1 MSLKNKI
8 FLVLTFF
15 FGFVAE
21 LIVLGWIANANAQAA
36 ESTAKPKIVLPT
48 HGQAQEGSLQLI
60 SLSPLVADGETVGAL
75 AVYDD
80 PTTRRSEDYR
90 ELYDSDG
97 DLVAVGW
104 FDRFG
109 IQRIAVDRAFL
120 EGREALQGEFV
131 TVVDGEPI

>member
-8 FLVLTFF
+8 FLGIIFF

-36 ESTAKPKIVLPT
+36 ESAAKPKIVLPT
-48 HGQAQEGSLQLI
+48 YGQAQSSLQLI
-60 SLSPLVADGETVGAL
+60 SLSPLVADGKTVGAV

-80 PTTRRSEDYR
+80 PATRRSEDYL

-109 IQRIAVDRAFL
+109 IQRIAVDRAFV
-120 EGREALQGEFV
+120 EGREDLQGEFV

>member
-8 FLVLTFF
+8 FLVIIFF

-36 ESTAKPKIVLPT
+36 ESAAKPKIVLPT
-48 HGQAQEGSLQLI
+48 YGQAQSSLQLI
-60 SLSPLVADGETVGAL
+60 SLSPLVADGKTVGAV

-80 PTTRRSEDYR
+80 PATRRSEDYL

-120 EGREALQGEFV
+120 EGREDLQGEFV
-131 TVVDGEPI
+131 TVVAGEPI

>member
-1 MSLKNKI
+1 MLLKNKI
-8 FLVLTFF
+8 FLVIIFF

-21 LIVLGWIANANAQAA
+21 LIVLGWIANANAQTA
-36 ESTAKPKIVLPT
+36 ESAAKPKIVLPT
-48 HGQAQEGSLQLI
+48 YGQAQSSLQLI
-60 SLSPLVADGETVGAL
+60 SLSPLVADGKTVGAV

-80 PTTRRSEDYR
+80 PATRRSEDYL

-109 IQRIAVDRAFL
+109 IQRIAVDRAFV
-120 EGREALQGEFV
+120 EGREDLQGEFV

>member
-1 MSLKNKI
+1 MSFKNKI
-8 FLVLTFF
+8 LVVIIFF

-21 LIVLGWIANANAQAA
+21 LIVLGWIANANAQGA

-48 HGQAQEGSLQLI
+48 YGQAQSSLQLI

-80 PTTRRSEDYR
+80 PTTRRSEDYL

-120 EGREALQGEFV
+120 EGREDLQGEFV

>member
-8 FLVLTFF
+8 VLVMTFF

-36 ESTAKPKIVLPT
+36 ESAAKPKIVLPT
-48 HGQAQEGSLQLI
+48 YRQAQSSLRLI
-60 SLSPLVADGETVGAL
+60 SLSPLVADGKTVGAV

-80 PTTRRSEDYR
+80 PATRRSEDYL

-120 EGREALQGEFV
+120 EGREDLQGEFV

>member
-8 FLVLTFF
+8 LLVITFF
-15 FGFVAE
+15 FGLVAE
-21 LIVLGWIANANAQAA
+21 LMVLGWIANAKAQAA
-36 ESTAKPKIVLPT
+36 ESAAKPIPAY
-48 HGQAQEGSLQLI
+48 GQPQNSLQLI
-60 SLSPLVADGETVGAL
+60 SLSPLVADGKTVGAL

-80 PTTRRSEDYR
+80 PATRRSEDYL

-120 EGREALQGEFV
+120 EGREDLQGEFV
-131 TVVDGEPI
+131 TVVADGEPI

>member
-1 MSLKNKI
+1 MLLKNKI
-8 FLVLTFF
+8 FLVIIFF

-21 LIVLGWIANANAQAA
+21 LIVLGWIANANAQAT
-36 ESTAKPKIVLPT
+36 ESAAKPKIVLPT
-48 HGQAQEGSLQLI
+48 YGQAQSSLQLI
-60 SLSPLVADGETVGAL
+60 SLSPLVADGKTVGAV

-80 PTTRRSEDYR
+80 PATRRSEDYL

-109 IQRIAVDRAFL
+109 IQRIAVDRAFV
-120 EGREALQGEFV
+120 EGREDLQGEFV

>member
-8 FLVLTFF
+8 LLVITFF
-15 FGFVAE
+15 FGLVAE
-21 LIVLGWIANANAQAA
+21 LMVLGWIANAKAQAA
-36 ESTAKPKIVLPT
+36 ESAAKPKIVIPAS
-48 HGQAQEGSLQLI
+48 GQPQNSLQLI
-60 SLSPLVADGETVGAL
+60 SLSPLVADGKTVGAL

-80 PTTRRSEDYR
+80 PATRRSEDYL

-120 EGREALQGEFV
+120 EGREDLQGEFV
-131 TVVDGEPI
+131 TAVDGEPI

>member
-8 FLVLTFF
+8 ILAITFF
-15 FGFVAE
+15 FVFGAE
-21 LIVLGWIANANAQAA
+21 LIVLGWVAHATAQAA
-36 ESTAKPKIVLPT
+36 ESAAKPKIVIPAY
-48 HGQAQEGSLQLI
+48 GQRQSSLQLI
-60 SLSPLVADGETVGAL
+60 SLSPLVTDGKTVGAL

-80 PTTRRSEDYR
+80 PATRRSEDYL

-120 EGREALQGEFV
+120 EGRQDLQGEFV

>member
-8 FLVLTFF
+8 FLVIIFF

-21 LIVLGWIANANAQAA
+21 LILLGWIANANAQAA
-36 ESTAKPKIVLPT
+36 ESAAKPKIVLPT
-48 HGQAQEGSLQLI
+48 YGQAQSSLQLI
-60 SLSPLVADGETVGAL
+60 SLSPLVADGKTVGAV

-80 PTTRRSEDYR
+80 PATRRSEDYL

-120 EGREALQGEFV
+120 EGREDLQGEFV
-131 TVVDGEPI
+131 TVVAGEPI

>member
-8 FLVLTFF
+8 LLVMTFF

-21 LIVLGWIANANAQAA
+21 LIVLGWIANANAQGA

-48 HGQAQEGSLQLI
+48 YGQAQGSLQLI
-60 SLSPLVADGETVGAL
+60 SLSPLVADGKTVGAL

-80 PTTRRSEDYR
+80 PTTRRSEDYL

-120 EGREALQGEFV
+120 EEREDLQGEFV

>member
-1 MSLKNKI
+1 MLLKNKI
-8 FLVLTFF
+8 FLVIIFF

-36 ESTAKPKIVLPT
+36 ESAAKPKIVLPT
-48 HGQAQEGSLQLI
+48 YGQAQSSLQLI
-60 SLSPLVADGETVGAL
+60 SLSPLVADGKTVGAI

-80 PTTRRSEDYR
+80 PATRRSEDYL

-109 IQRIAVDRAFL
+109 IQRIAVDRAFV
-120 EGREALQGEFV
+120 EGREDLQGEFV

>member
-1 MSLKNKI
+1 MSFKNKI
-8 FLVLTFF
+8 LVVIIFF

-21 LIVLGWIANANAQAA
+21 LIFLGWIANAHAQAA
-36 ESTAKPKIVLPT
+36 ESAAKPKIVIPAY
-48 HGQAQEGSLQLI
+48 GQPQSSLQLI
-60 SLSPLVADGETVGAL
+60 SLSPLVADGKTVGTL

-80 PTTRRSEDYR
+80 PATRRSEDYL

-120 EGREALQGEFV
+120 EEREDLQGEFV

>member
-1 MSLKNKI
+1 MSFKNKI
-8 FLVLTFF
+8 LVVIIFF

-21 LIVLGWIANANAQAA
+21 LIVPGWIANGHAQAA
-36 ESTAKPKIVLPT
+36 ESAAKPKIVIPDY
-48 HGQAQEGSLQLI
+48 GQPQRSLQLI
-60 SLSPLVADGETVGAL
+60 SLSPLVADGKTVGAL

-80 PTTRRSEDYR
+80 PATRRSEDYL

-120 EGREALQGEFV
+120 EQREDLRGEFV
-131 TVVDGEPI
+131 TVVNGEPI

>member
-8 FLVLTFF
+8 LLAITFF
-15 FGFVAE
+15 FAFVAE
-21 LIVLGWIANANAQAA
+21 LMVLLWIANATELAA
-36 ESTAKPKIVLPT
+36 ESAKEPRITIESLGLP
-48 HGQAQEGSLQLI
+48 QRSLNLI
-60 SLSPLVADGETVGAL
+60 SLSPVLLDGKTVGVL

-80 PTTRRSEDYR
+80 PATQRSEDYL
-90 ELYDSDG
+90 ELYDSGG

-109 IQRIAVDRAFL
+109 IQRIAVDHACL
-120 EGREALQGEFV
+120 EGREDLQGEFV

>member
-1 MSLKNKI
+1 MLLKNKI
-8 FLVLTFF
+8 FLVIIFF

-21 LIVLGWIANANAQAA
+21 LIVLGWIANANAQGA
-36 ESTAKPKIVLPT
+36 ESAAKPKIVLPT
-48 HGQAQEGSLQLI
+48 YGQAQSSLQLI
-60 SLSPLVADGETVGAL
+60 SLSPLVADGKTVGAV

-80 PTTRRSEDYR
+80 PATRRSEDYL

-109 IQRIAVDRAFL
+109 IQRIAVDRAFV
-120 EGREALQGEFV
+120 EGREDLQGEFV

>member
-1 MSLKNKI
+1 
-8 FLVLTFF
+8 
-15 FGFVAE
+15 
-21 LIVLGWIANANAQAA
+21 
-36 ESTAKPKIVLPT
+36 
-48 HGQAQEGSLQLI
+48 
-60 SLSPLVADGETVGAL
+60 LVADGKTVGAL

-80 PTTRRSEDYR
+80 PATRRSEDYL

-120 EGREALQGEFV
+120 EGREDLQGEFV
-131 TVVDGEPI
+131 TVVDGVPI

>member
-1 MSLKNKI
+1 MLLKNKI
-8 FLVLTFF
+8 FLVIIFF

-36 ESTAKPKIVLPT
+36 ESAAKPKIVLPT
-48 HGQAQEGSLQLI
+48 YGQAQSSLQLI
-60 SLSPLVADGETVGAL
+60 SLSPLVADGKTVGAV

-80 PTTRRSEDYR
+80 PATRRSEDYL

-109 IQRIAVDRAFL
+109 IQRIAVDRAFV
-120 EGREALQGEFV
+120 EGREDLQGEFV

>member
-1 MSLKNKI
+1 MLLKNKI
-8 FLVLTFF
+8 FLVMTFF

-36 ESTAKPKIVLPT
+36 ESAAKPKIVLPT
-48 HGQAQEGSLQLI
+48 YGQAQSSLQLI
-60 SLSPLVADGETVGAL
+60 SLSPLVADGKTVGAV

-80 PTTRRSEDYR
+80 PATRRSEDYL

-120 EGREALQGEFV
+120 EGREDLQGEFV

>member
-1 MSLKNKI
+1 MLLKNKI
-8 FLVLTFF
+8 FLVIIFF

-36 ESTAKPKIVLPT
+36 ESAAKPKIVLPT
-48 HGQAQEGSLQLI
+48 YGQAQSSLQLI
-60 SLSPLVADGETVGAL
+60 SLSPLVADGKTVGAV

-80 PTTRRSEDYR
+80 PATRRSDDYL

-109 IQRIAVDRAFL
+109 IQRIAVDRAFV
-120 EGREALQGEFV
+120 EGREDLQGEFV
-131 TVVDGEPI
+131 TEVDGEPI